1 MNNKDNNNT
10 NTENQE
16 IKIAANL
23 INTAIED
30 EMKTSY
36 LDYSMSVIIGRA
48 LPDLRDGLKP
58 VQRRIIYAM
67 HEMGLHYG
75 KPYRKSAKIVGEV
88 MGNYHPHGDV
98 AIYDTMVRMAQ
109 EFSFRIPLIDG
120 QGNFGSIDG
129 DPPAAMRYT
138 EARLAKIAEELIA
151 DIEKDTVDFV
161 PNYDESRVEPV
172 VLPVKF
178 PHLLINGSSGI
189 AVGMA
194 TNIPPHNI
202 SEVIDATIY
211 LIENRSREVKVEE
224 LLKIVQGPDFPTG
237 GFIIGRDGIKKA
249 YTEGKGSVVMQAKA
263 KIEETKKGKQQIII
277 TEIPFM
283 VNKSTLLE
291 NISDLVKLKKIEGIT
306 DLRDESDKE
315 GIRIV
320 IEIGRNDN
328 AEIILN
334 QLYKHT
340 ALRSNFGIIFL
351 ALVKGKPR
359 VLNIKEI
366 LENFIEYRKEVII
379 RRAKFELDKAEKR
392 AHILEGLKI
401 AVKYLDKIIKLIR
414 SSKTVEEARQGL
426 IDNFKLT
433 SVQAQ
438 AILDM
443 RLQQLTALE
452 IEKINEEY
460 KELIKLIE
468 ELKSLLASERKIFDL
483 MITELNEVKEKFGEE
498 RKTQII
504 AREKEISIE
513 DLIQEEDMVVTIT
526 HSNLIKRTAASIY
539 KSQKRGG
546 RGIIALTTKDE
557 DFVENMFVSNTH
569 DYILFFTNIGRC
581 YWLKV
586 YEIPEESRQ
595 SRGKSIVS
603 ILKLSESEKIAA
615 YATVKEFKDDKFL
628 VMVTEQGLIKKTNLS
643 LFSNPRATGV
653 VAIKLNKDDTL
664 IDAKIV
670 DKNDEI
676 FLATKDGKAIRFS
689 IKEVREI
696 GRTGMGVK
704 AIKLG
709 KGDKVVGCA
718 ILTEGKEDTTLL
730 TVTENGFGKRTK
742 TKEYRKQSRGGKG
755 LKNIKVTEKT
765 GKIIDIKLVTDKDE
779 LMLITT
785 KGTLIRTKVSDIKV
799 IGRNTQGVKLIKLR
813 ENEKVSAVARI
824 LEDED
829 NVSEDEKK

>member
-1 MNNKDNNNT
+1 MKNNENGNT
-10 NTENQE
+10 KTENQN
-16 IKIAANL
+16 IKIAAHL
-23 INTAIED
+23 INTAIEE

-151 DIEKDTVDFV
+151 DIEKNTVDFV
-161 PNYDESRVEPV
+161 PNYDESKVEPV

-202 SEVIDATIY
+202 TEVIDATIY
-211 LIENRSREVKVEE
+211 LIENRSREIKVEE
-224 LLKIVQGPDFPTG
+224 LLKIIQGPDFPTG

-249 YTEGKGSVVMQAKA
+249 YTEGKGTVVMQAKA
-263 KIEETKKGKQQIII
+263 KIEETKKGKQQIVI

-283 VNKSTLLE
+283 VNKSSLLE
-291 NISDLVKLKKIEGIT
+291 NISNLVRLKKIEGIT
-306 DLRDESDKE
+306 DLRDESDKD
-315 GIRIV
+315 GIRVV
-320 IEIGRNDN
+320 IEIGRNEN

-334 QLYKHT
+334 QLYKFT
-340 ALRSNFGIIFL
+340 SLRSNFGIIFL
-351 ALVKGKPR
+351 ALLKGKPKI
-359 VLNIKEI
+359 LNIKEI

-401 AVKYLDKIIKLIR
+401 ALKYLDKIIKLIR
-414 SSKTVEEARQGL
+414 GSKTVEEAKQGL

-433 SVQAQ
+433 PVQAQ

-483 MITELNEVKEKFGEE
+483 MIAELNEVKEKFGEE

-526 HSNLIKRTAASIY
+526 HNNLIKRTAASVY

-546 RGIIALTTKDE
+546 RGIIALTTKEE

-569 DYILFFTNIGRC
+569 DYILFFTNKGRC

-595 SRGKSIVS
+595 SRGKSIAS
-603 ILKLSESEKIAA
+603 ILKLSENEKIAA
-615 YATVKEFKDDKFL
+615 YTTVKEFKDDKFL

-643 LFSNPRATGV
+643 LFSNPRSTGV
-653 VAIKLNKDDTL
+653 VAIKLNNDDIL

-704 AIKLG
+704 AIKLS

-718 ILTEGKEDTTLL
+718 ILTDAKVDTTLL

-785 KGTLIRTKVSDIKV
+785 KGTLIRTKVNDIKI
-799 IGRNTQGVKLIKLR
+799 IGRNTQGVKLIKLK

-829 NVSEDEKK
+829 DRGDDEKK

>member
-1 MNNKDNNNT
+1 LNNKDNNNT

-483 MITELNEVKEKFGEE
+483 MITELKEVKEKFGEE

-785 KGTLIRTKVSDIKV
+785 KGTLIRTKVNDIKV

>member
-1 MNNKDNNNT
+1 LNNKDNNNT

-138 EARLAKIAEELIA
+138 EARLAKIAEELIT

-483 MITELNEVKEKFGEE
+483 MITELKEVKEKFGEE

-785 KGTLIRTKVSDIKV
+785 KGTLIRTKVNDIKV

-813 ENEKVSAVARI
+813 ENEKVSAVARV

>member
-10 NTENQE
+10 NTENQK

-351 ALVKGKPR
+351 ALVKGRPKI
-359 VLNIKEI
+359 LNIKEI

-392 AHILEGLKI
+392 AHIL
-401 AVKYLDKIIKLIR
+401 R
-414 SSKTVEEARQGL
+414 
-426 IDNFKLT
+426 FKNC
-433 SVQAQ
+433 S
-438 AILDM
+438 
-443 RLQQLTALE
+443 
-452 IEKINEEY
+452 
-460 KELIKLIE
+460 
-468 ELKSLLASERKIFDL
+468 KIFRQ
-483 MITELNEVKEKFGEE
+483 NN
-498 RKTQII
+498 KT
-504 AREKEISIE
+504 
-513 DLIQEEDMVVTIT
+513 
-526 HSNLIKRTAASIY
+526 Y
-539 KSQKRGG
+539 
-546 RGIIALTTKDE
+546 
-557 DFVENMFVSNTH
+557 
-569 DYILFFTNIGRC
+569 
-581 YWLKV
+581 
-586 YEIPEESRQ
+586 
-595 SRGKSIVS
+595 
-603 ILKLSESEKIAA
+603 
-615 YATVKEFKDDKFL
+615 
-628 VMVTEQGLIKKTNLS
+628 
-643 LFSNPRATGV
+643 
-653 VAIKLNKDDTL
+653 
-664 IDAKIV
+664 
-670 DKNDEI
+670 
-676 FLATKDGKAIRFS
+676 
-689 IKEVREI
+689 
-696 GRTGMGVK
+696 
-704 AIKLG
+704 
-709 KGDKVVGCA
+709 KVV
-718 ILTEGKEDTTLL
+718 
-730 TVTENGFGKRTK
+730 
-742 TKEYRKQSRGGKG
+742 
-755 LKNIKVTEKT
+755 
-765 GKIIDIKLVTDKDE
+765 
-779 LMLITT
+779 
-785 KGTLIRTKVSDIKV
+785 
-799 IGRNTQGVKLIKLR
+799 
-813 ENEKVSAVARI
+813 
-824 LEDED
+824 
-829 NVSEDEKK
+829 

>member
-1 MNNKDNNNT
+1 MKSNENGNT
-10 NTENQE
+10 KTENQN
-16 IKIAANL
+16 IKIAAHL
-23 INTAIED
+23 INTAIEE

-151 DIEKDTVDFV
+151 DIEKNTVDFV
-161 PNYDESRVEPV
+161 PNYDESKVEPV

-211 LIENRSREVKVEE
+211 LIENRTREIKVEE
-224 LLKIVQGPDFPTG
+224 LLKIIQGPDFPTG

-263 KIEETKKGKQQIII
+263 KIEETKKGKQQIVI

-283 VNKSTLLE
+283 VNKSSLLE
-291 NISDLVKLKKIEGIT
+291 NISDLVRLKKIEGIT
-306 DLRDESDKE
+306 DLRDESDKD
-315 GIRIV
+315 GIRVV
-320 IEIGRNDN
+320 IEIGRNEN

-340 ALRSNFGIIFL
+340 SLRSNFGIIFL
-351 ALVKGKPR
+351 ALLKGKPKI
-359 VLNIKEI
+359 LNIKEI

-401 AVKYLDKIIKLIR
+401 ALKYLDKIIKLIR
-414 SSKTVEEARQGL
+414 ASKTVEEAKQGL

-433 SVQAQ
+433 PVQAQ

-526 HSNLIKRTAASIY
+526 HNNLIKRTAASIY

-546 RGIIALTTKDE
+546 RGIIALTTKEE

-569 DYILFFTNIGRC
+569 DYILFFTNKGRC

-595 SRGKSIVS
+595 SRGKSIAS
-603 ILKLSESEKIAA
+603 ILKLSEGEKIAA

-643 LFSNPRATGV
+643 LFSNPRSTGV
-653 VAIKLNKDDTL
+653 VAIKLNKDDIL

-718 ILTEGKEDTTLL
+718 ILTDGKEDTTLL

-765 GKIIDIKLVTDKDE
+765 GRIIDIKLVTDKDE

-785 KGTLIRTKVSDIKV
+785 KGTLIRTKVNDIKV
-799 IGRNTQGVKLIKLR
+799 IGRNTQGVKLIKLK

-829 NVSEDEKK
+829 DGSDDEKK